1 MNMSP
6 LTLNTALKRMKKIEV
21 VAAVI
26 FSRCGKKI
34 FLAKRPDKSHQGGLW
49 EFPGGKKEEG
59 ESAYQA
65 LARELEE
72 ELAIKV
78 RTADSLVKINHDY
91 GDKLIELDVY
101 KVTAFEGE
109 PFGAEGQ
116 KTQWVELADIN
127 QYKFPAA
134 NQAIIDALIG
144 SEQSL

>member
-1 MNMSP
+1 MNMS
-6 LTLNTALKRMKKIEV
+6 LLMLNTALKKMKKIEV

-49 EFPGGKKEEG
+49 EFPGGKKEAG
-59 ESAYQA
+59 ETAYQA

-72 ELAIKV
+72 ELAIEITV
-78 RTADSLVKINHDY
+78 ADSLIKINHDY
-91 GDKLIELDVY
+91 GDKLVELDVY

-116 KTQWVELADIN
+116 KTQWVSLADI
-127 QYKFPAA
+127 YDYEFPAA
-134 NQAIIDALIG
+134 NQAIIKALTG
-144 SEQSL
+144 S